1 MAIKRFFGEQKSFQA
16 ELNNLIRVN
25 HENIIECLAYK
36 TSENMIV
43 MEYAENGSLH
53 QLLHSPR
60 YSRVTYNLANALNWA
75 LQTAKGKEEASLP
88 ITNQILSGEWN
99 SQDN

>member
-1 MAIKRFFGEQKSFQA
+1 
-16 ELNNLIRVN
+16 
-25 HENIIECLAYK
+25 
-36 TSENMIV
+36 MIV